1 MADFSSAFRGCVP
14 LHAQTKSV
22 VVEEIVA
29 RVNNE
34 IITREDLAH
43 ARDSLRERS
52 AGGLPELHSGTGAG
66 RKWRPRTRTCF
77 AI

>member
-1 MADFSSAFRGCVP
+1 MKPGNWLIFPLLFAGLGISAR
-14 LHAQTKSV
+14 AQTKSA

-34 IITREDLAH
+34 IITREDLEH
-43 ARDSLRERS
+43 AQS
-52 AGGLPELHSGTGAG
+52 APPSRFA
-66 RKWRPRTRTCF
+66 RKSRRRIKTCF